1 MKTTKVKNKISKT
14 KGSVLSSS
22 LVFKKLSLNKNL
34 TPPTQQNKHRK
45 KKKKE
50 TNREKTLCWKEE
62 KGLEVDHVVEIDREV
77 PFIEHIYRSIY
88 APFFI
93 ELVGK

>member
-1 MKTTKVKNKISKT
+1 MVSPKQKP
-14 KGSVLSSS
+14 S
-22 LVFKKLSLNKNL
+22 L
-34 TPPTQQNKHRK
+34 PTQQNKHRK

-50 TNREKTLCWKEE
+50 TNREKTLRWKEE

-77 PFIEHIYRSIY
+77 PFIEHIYRSIHT
-88 APFFI
+88 PFFI

>member
-1 MKTTKVKNKISKT
+1 MKTSQSKKSNPKT
-14 KGSVLSSS
+14 KGSVLNAS
-22 LVFKKLSLNKNL
+22 LVLKNFL
-34 TPPTQQNKHRK
+34 KQKPNPQQNKHRK

-62 KGLEVDHVVEIDREV
+62 KGLKVDHIIKIDREI
-77 PFIEHIYRSIY
+77 PFIEHIYWSIY

-93 ELVGK
+93 ELVGE

>member
-1 MKTTKVKNKISKT
+1 MKTTKVKNKTSKT
-14 KGSVLSSS
+14 KGSVLNAF
-22 LVFKKLSLNKNL
+22 LVLKNFL
-34 TPPTQQNKHRK
+34 KQKPNPPTQQISQ

-50 TNREKTLCWKEE
+50 TNKEKTLYWKEE
-62 KGLEVDHVVEIDREV
+62 KGLEVDHVVKIDREI

-93 ELVGK
+93 ELVGE